1 VRKLSPMKPRKARV
15 AIVYDFDGTLAPG
28 NMQEQSFLPAIGTDG
43 KQFWPEAKA
52 RAREH
57 DMDEI
62 LAYMELMLERS
73 KANKTPIRRETFKG
87 YGERIKFFPGVESWF
102 ERINRFARAA
112 GVDASHYIISSGNRE
127 TIEGTKIAQYFE
139 HIFASGFRY
148 DENDVAVW
156 PALAVNYTNKAQF
169 LFRINK
175 GIDNSH
181 DNSTINKY
189 TPEELRPIP
198 FKNFIY
204 IGDGETD
211 VPAMKM
217 VTYQG
222 GKSIVVYQSR
232 KRGSKENAHNLV
244 KQQRADIAVPAEY
257 ILGSLADKAV
267 KAAIQHIAARH
278 VFEHCDTSPLKGIR
292 PPK

>member
-1 VRKLSPMKPRKARV
+1 MKPRKARV
-15 AIVYDFDGTLAPG
+15 ALVYDFDGTLAPG
-28 NMQEQSFLPAIGTDG
+28 NMQEQSFLPAVGTDG
-43 KQFWPEAKA
+43 AKFWSDAKA
-52 RAREH
+52 RAKKH

-73 KANKTPIRRETFKG
+73 KATENPIKRETFKG
-87 YGERIKFFPGVESWF
+87 YGERITFFPGVETWF
-102 ERINRFARAA
+102 DRVNNFAKAA
-112 GVDASHYIISSGNRE
+112 GVAASHYIISSGNRE
-127 TIEGTKIAQYFE
+127 TIEGTRVAKHFE
-139 HIFASGFRY
+139 RIFASGFRY
-148 DENDVAVW
+148 DASGVAVW

-175 GIDNSH
+175 GIENAH

-189 TPEELRPIP
+189 TPEQGRPYP

-232 KRGSKENAHNLV
+232 KHGGKDYAHDLV
-244 KQQRADIAVPAEY
+244 KQHRADIAVPADY
-257 ILGSLADKAV
+257 SSGSTLDKAV
-267 KAAIQHIAARH
+267 KAAIEQIAARH
-278 VFEHCDTSPLKGIR
+278 AFERCDTSPLKGIR

>member
-1 VRKLSPMKPRKARV
+1 MKPKKARV
-15 AIVYDFDGTLAPG
+15 ALVYDFDGTLAPG
-28 NMQEQSFLPAIGTDG
+28 NMQEQSFLPAVGTDG
-43 KQFWPEAKA
+43 KKFWAKAKA
-52 RAREH
+52 RAKAH

-62 LAYMELMLERS
+62 LAYMELMLEES
-73 KANKTPIRRETFKG
+73 KATKTPIKPETFKG
-87 YGERIKFFPGVESWF
+87 YGQKIKFFPGVDSWF
-102 ERINRFARAA
+102 NRINKYGKSV
-112 GVDASHYIISSGNRE
+112 GVSANHYIISSGNRE
-127 TIEGTKIAQYFE
+127 TIEGTAIAKHFKR
-139 HIFASGFRY
+139 IFASCFRY
-148 DENDVAVW
+148 DENGVAVW

-175 GIDNSH
+175 GIENAH

-189 TPEELRPIP
+189 TPEQDRPYP

-232 KRGSKENAHNLV
+232 KRGGKDYAHDLV
-244 KQQRADIAVPAEY
+244 KQQRADIAVPADYTEGK
-257 ILGSLADKAV
+257 LLDQAV
-267 KAAIQHIAARH
+267 KAAIQQMASRH
-278 VFEHCDTSPLKGIR
+278 AFERCDTSPLKGFR

>member
-1 VRKLSPMKPRKARV
+1 
-15 AIVYDFDGTLAPG
+15 
-28 NMQEQSFLPAIGTDG
+28 MQDQSFLPAVKVNAG
-43 KQFWPEAKA
+43 KFWEEAKA
-52 RAREH
+52 RAKSN

-73 KANKTPIRRETFKG
+73 SAAKAPIRRETFTG
-87 YGERIKFFPGVESWF
+87 YGATISFFPGVESWF
-102 ERINRFARAA
+102 KRINKFAKSV
-112 GVDASHYIISSGNRE
+112 GVVASHYIISSGNHE
-127 TIEGTKIAQYFE
+127 TIEGTSIARHFE
-139 HIFASGFRY
+139 RIFASRFRY
-148 DENDVAVW
+148 NENGVAVW

-175 GIDNSH
+175 GIENAH

-189 TPEELRPIP
+189 TPEERRPYP

-222 GKSIVVYQSR
+222 GRSIVVYAKGKHGR
-232 KRGSKENAHNLV
+232 RAAAHQLV
-244 KQQRADIAVPAEY
+244 KQHRADIAVPADY
-257 ILGSLADKAV
+257 RGKSLLERAV
-267 KAAIQHIAARH
+267 RAAIEQVAARH
-278 VFEHCDTSPLKGIR
+278 RFERCDTSPLKGVR